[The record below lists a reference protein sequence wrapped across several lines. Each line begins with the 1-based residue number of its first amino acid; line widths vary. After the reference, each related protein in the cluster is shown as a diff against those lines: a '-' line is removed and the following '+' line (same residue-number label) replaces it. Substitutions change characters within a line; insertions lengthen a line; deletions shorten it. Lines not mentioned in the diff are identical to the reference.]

1 MKKAIIFIATL
12 LTSVHVL
19 SVSEFYTNPSEE
31 HPRPIIT
38 GGKGGFPILRPRVIE
53 TPITDADYKMISCE
67 NYLGYSSNKT
77 EA

>member
-19 SVSEFYTNPSEE
+19 SVSEFYINHSEE

-53 TPITDADYKMISCE
+53 TPITDA
-67 NYLGYSSNKT
+67 YSSNKMKHEKT
-77 EA
+77 TILRFP